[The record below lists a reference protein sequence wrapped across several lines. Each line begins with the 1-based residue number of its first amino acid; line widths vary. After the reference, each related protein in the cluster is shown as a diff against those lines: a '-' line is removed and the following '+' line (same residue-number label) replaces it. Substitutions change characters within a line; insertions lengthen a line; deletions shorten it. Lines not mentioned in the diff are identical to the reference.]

1 MKTGFQ
7 RLVIVL
13 LVLNLIAVSAFW
25 FLNGRN
31 HPDKGGR
38 EDRGGQGQGAGPR
51 NEIIDRLHFDKGQ
64 VAQYDSLIVK
74 HRQAVGEKEKQIQEL
89 RTSLF
94 MGVSAG
100 MDSVVKDS
108 LIVHVGSLNAE
119 IQRIHYGHFLNI
131 QKICKPDQQAY
142 FEGLVKDL
150 SKMFRGRGPK
160 GKPDGGSKGNADG
173 GQKSKS
179 YSGAKSEAP

>member
-25 FLNGRN
+25 VFKGFGTQGN
-31 HPDKGGR
+31 GGR
-38 EDRGGQGQGAGPR
+38 DGQGGGPR

-100 MDSVVKDS
+100 MDSVVKES
-108 LIVHVGSLNAE
+108 LIVHVGSLNAD
-119 IQRIHYGHFLNI
+119 IQQIHFAHFLDI
-131 QKICKPDQQAY
+131 QKICKPEQLAD
-142 FEGLVKDL
+142 FERLTKDL
-150 SKMFRGRGPK
+150 SKMFRGRGSK
-160 GKPDGGSKGNADG
+160 GKLGEGMNEKPVDDLKGNANG
-173 GQKSKS
+173 GSHPK
-179 YSGAKSEAP
+179 AP

>member
-25 FLNGRN
+25 VFKGFGTQGN
-31 HPDKGGR
+31 GGR
-38 EDRGGQGQGAGPR
+38 DGQGGGPR

-74 HRQAVGEKEKQIQEL
+74 HRKLVGQKEKEIQGL

-94 MGVSAG
+94 MGVSDGIDAKL
-100 MDSVVKDS
+100 KDS
-108 LIVHVGSLNAE
+108 WVRRIGVLHAD
-119 IQRIHYGHFLNI
+119 IQQIHFAHFLDI
-131 QKICKPDQQAY
+131 QKICKPEQQGD
-142 FEGLVKDL
+142 FERLTKDL

-160 GKPDGGSKGNADG
+160 GKSDGGSK
-173 GQKSKS
+173 
-179 YSGAKSEAP
+179 SEAP

>member
-13 LVLNLIAVSAFW
+13 LVLNLIAVLAFW
-25 FLNGRN
+25 FLNGGN
-31 HPDKGGR
+31 KNGGR
-38 EDRGGQGQGAGPR
+38 EDRSGQGQGAGPR

-74 HRQAVGEKEKQIQEL
+74 HRKLVGQKEKEIQGL

-94 MGVSAG
+94 MGVSDG
-100 MDSVVKDS
+100 IDSKLKDS
-108 LIVHVGSLNAE
+108 WVRQIGVLHAD
-119 IQRIHYGHFLNI
+119 IQQIHFAHFLDI
-131 QKICKPDQQAY
+131 QKICKPDQRVD
-142 FEGLVKDL
+142 FDNLTKDL

-160 GKPDGGSKGNADG
+160 GKPSSDS
-173 GQKSKS
+173 
-179 YSGAKSEAP
+179 KSEAP

>member
-51 NEIIDRLHFDKGQ
+51 NEIIDRLHFDAAQ
-64 VAQYDSLIVK
+64 VMQYDSLIVK
-74 HRQAVGEKEKQIQEL
+74 HRKLVGQKEKKIQGL

-94 MGVSAG
+94 MGVSDG
-100 MDSVVKDS
+100 IDSKLKDS
-108 LIVHVGSLNAE
+108 WVRQIGVLHAD
-119 IQRIHYGHFLNI
+119 IQQIHFAHFLDI
-131 QKICKPDQQAY
+131 QKICKPEQRAD
-142 FEGLVKDL
+142 FERLTKDL

-160 GKPDGGSKGNADG
+160 GKPDGGSK
-173 GQKSKS
+173 
-179 YSGAKSEAP
+179 SEAP

>member
-25 FLNGRN
+25 FLHGGNKN
-31 HPDKGGR
+31 GGR

-74 HRQAVGEKEKQIQEL
+74 HRKLVGQKEKEIQGL

-94 MGVSAG
+94 MGVSDG
-100 MDSVVKDS
+100 IDSKLKDS
-108 LIVHVGSLNAE
+108 WVRQIGVLHAD
-119 IQRIHYGHFLNI
+119 IQQIHFAHFLDI
-131 QKICKPDQQAY
+131 QKICKPDQRAD
-142 FEGLVKDL
+142 FERLTKDL
-150 SKMFRGRGPK
+150 STMFRGRGPK
-160 GKPDGGSKGNADG
+160 GKPDGGSNGVADG
-173 GQKSKS
+173 GHKSKS
-179 YSGAKSEAP
+179 SSAPKSEAP

>member
-25 FLNGRN
+25 FLHGGNKN
-31 HPDKGGR
+31 GGR
-38 EDRGGQGQGAGPR
+38 EDRSGKGQGAGPR

-74 HRQAVGEKEKQIQEL
+74 HRKLVGQKEKEIQGL

-94 MGVSAG
+94 MGVSDG
-100 MDSVVKDS
+100 IDSKLKDS
-108 LIVHVGSLNAE
+108 WVRQIGVLHAD
-119 IQRIHYGHFLNI
+119 IQQIHFAHFLDI
-131 QKICKPDQQAY
+131 QKICKPEQRAD
-142 FEGLVKDL
+142 FERLTKDL
-150 SKMFRGRGPK
+150 STMFRGRGP
-160 GKPDGGSKGNADG
+160 KGNADG
-173 GQKSKS
+173 GQKSNS
-179 YSGAKSEAP
+179 SIAPKSEAP

>member
-25 FLNGRN
+25 VFKGFGTQGN
-31 HPDKGGR
+31 GGR
-38 EDRGGQGQGAGPR
+38 DGQGGGPR

-74 HRQAVGEKEKQIQEL
+74 HRKLVGQKEKEIQGL

-94 MGVSAG
+94 MGVSDGIDAKL
-100 MDSVVKDS
+100 KDS
-108 LIVHVGSLNAE
+108 WVRQIGVLHAD
-119 IQRIHYGHFLNI
+119 IQQIHFAHFLDI
-131 QKICKPDQQAY
+131 QKICKPDQRVD
-142 FEGLVKDL
+142 FDNLTKDL

-160 GKPDGGSKGNADG
+160 GRPDGGSK
-173 GQKSKS
+173 
-179 YSGAKSEAP
+179 SEAP

>member
-25 FLNGRN
+25 FLHGGNKN
-31 HPDKGGR
+31 GGR

-64 VAQYDSLIVK
+64 VTQYDSLIVK
-74 HRQAVGEKEKQIQEL
+74 HRKLVGQKEKEIQGL

-94 MGVSAG
+94 MGVSDG
-100 MDSVVKDS
+100 IDSKLKDS
-108 LIVHVGSLNAE
+108 WVRQIGVLHAD
-119 IQRIHYGHFLNI
+119 IQQIHFAHFLDI
-131 QKICKPDQQAY
+131 QKICKPEQRAD
-142 FEGLVKDL
+142 FERLTKDL

-160 GKPDGGSKGNADG
+160 GNADG
-173 GQKSKS
+173 GHKSKS
-179 YSGAKSEAP
+179 SIAPKSEAP